1 MLNIVVLGGENISP
15 KAIEGLILSKF
26 DLETDV
32 VGIPDEVA
40 GEVPVAV
47 VKPKADQEVS
57 TSEIHEVVVKELGTG
72 SALPRNSPA
81 PRHAAGRFPQN
92 YFWKSPEEC
101 AERTSTETS

>member
-57 TSEIHEVVVKELGTG
+57 TSEIHEICRQGARNRLCA
-72 SALPRNSPA
+72 SRNSPA

-101 AERTSTETS
+101 AE